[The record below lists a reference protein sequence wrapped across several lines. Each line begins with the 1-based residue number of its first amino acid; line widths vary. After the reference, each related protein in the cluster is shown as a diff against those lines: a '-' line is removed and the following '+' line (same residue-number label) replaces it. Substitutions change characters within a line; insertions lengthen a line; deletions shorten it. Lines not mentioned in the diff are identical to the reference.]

1 MCVKNDT
8 GTAQRVKRC
17 LARFV
22 GGWPGG
28 SALGC
33 LNFSAPQFACNHS
46 HDFTL
51 LRISVDT
58 DVSNDVWL
66 NKPVNYE
73 PNEAE
78 PGPAEPPTESIIC
91 VDCGGT
97 AHLLTQPPEDNLWLV
112 GDVVAYRCSDCLDR
126 WDLVLMPEGE

>member
-1 MCVKNDT
+1 MCINNDA
-8 GTAQRVKRC
+8 GTAQRIEGC
-17 LARFV
+17 LACFV
-22 GGWPGG
+22 GGGPGG
-28 SALGC
+28 FALGC
-33 LNFSAPQFACNHS
+33 LNFSAAQFACNHS

-51 LRISVDT
+51 LRISVDG
-58 DVSNDVWL
+58 DVWL

-78 PGPAEPPTESIIC
+78 SGPAEPPTESLIC

>member
-1 MCVKNDT
+1 MRVNNDAS
-8 GTAQRVKRC
+8 TAQRVERC
-17 LARFV
+17 LACFV
-22 GGWPGG
+22 GCWPGG
-28 SALGC
+28 LALWR
-33 LNFSAPQFACNHS
+33 LNFPAAQFACHHS

-58 DVSNDVWL
+58 DVWL

-78 PGPAEPPTESIIC
+78 SGPAEPPTESIIC

>member
-1 MCVKNDT
+1 MAV
-8 GTAQRVKRC
+8 A
-17 LARFV
+17 
-22 GGWPGG
+22 
-28 SALGC
+28 
-33 LNFSAPQFACNHS
+33 
-46 HDFTL
+46 
-51 LRISVDT
+51 
-58 DVSNDVWL
+58 DVSGDVCPAVCDMWL
-66 NKPVNYE
+66 NKPVNNE

-78 PGPAEPPTESIIC
+78 SGPAEPPTESIIC